1 MATSRLI
8 KAARSPSKARGLLRQ
23 ADDRLDLLKGMDR
36 EKHATF
42 IVEGYYEVIKEL
54 AVALLAVQG
63 LKARNHRDLIEFL
76 GSRGILQGNALVVTD
91 ELRRVRNRIA
101 YEGLAVRPDYL
112 RRRERIVR
120 AIIARLRNRVADVT

>member
-1 MATSRLI
+1 
-8 KAARSPSKARGLLRQ
+8 
-23 ADDRLDLLKGMDR
+23 MDR

-76 GSRGILQGNALVVTD
+76 GSSGILQGNALVVTD